1 MATSVTVTPAD
12 SLYTRLRDFLHHNP
26 QLYKI
31 ARTAR
36 FALMVGPLRPVIVSY
51 YRKFSP
57 NPKVQVAAQTLFP
70 NLDTAATA
78 LTLEEK
84 GFALCGALP
93 EHCIAE
99 IVMAAGPMKP
109 GNIYN
114 PHEKFDAVRRVVFD
128 PAFVGIAR
136 DYFKAEP
143 IVCASKM
150 WWSIPSPKI
159 RHESVVAAFDEEHA
173 ATFHFDVADC
183 KSLIVFIYLTDVDED
198 CGPHMVIEG
207 THKGKTL
214 ADLVRVYIGDSAAV
228 RRFGAER
235 IKTVLG
241 KKGTFFFEEQTAYH
255 KGVPPKKPRLI
266 LGVNYTLHRK
276 PVQSLG

>member
-1 MATSVTVTPAD
+1 MATSVTVTPAP
-12 SLYTRLRDFLHHNP
+12 SLYKRLRDFLHHNP

-36 FALMVGPLRPVIVSY
+36 FALMVGPLRPLIVSY

-57 NPKVQVAAQTLFP
+57 NPEVKVTGHTLFP
-70 NLDTAATA
+70 DLNASGIAS
-78 LTLEEK
+78 TLEEK

-93 EHCIAE
+93 EDCVAG
-99 IVMAAGPMKP
+99 IVAAAGPMKP

-114 PHEKFDAVRRVVFD
+114 PHEKVDAVRRVVFD

-136 DYFKAEP
+136 NYFGAEP

-150 WWSIPSPKI
+150 WWSIPAARRDQGSA
-159 RHESVVAAFDEEHA
+159 EAAFDTEHA

-183 KSLIVFIYLTDVDED
+183 RSLIGFIYLTDVEED

-214 ADLVRVYIGDSAAV
+214 ADLVQVYIGDSAAM
-228 RRFGAER
+228 RRFGAQR

-255 KGVPPKKPRLI
+255 KGVPAKKPRLI

-276 PVQSLG
+276 PVQLLD